1 MPLAPSPAMA
11 LGLATAYQVSQAL
24 AVAVRLAIPDLLA
37 KGAKRSADLA
47 QETGSQPDKM
57 YRLLR
62 ALAAFDVVKDLGGD
76 EFELAAGGEFLC
88 TDAPNSVRSIV
99 LMHASDTFWQIAA
112 SLGECVRTGKN
123 AFQLLHGN
131 DAVFDYLETHQD
143 LARVFDN
150 AMSGRSALSGSVAAQ
165 AYDFAS
171 IKHVVDV
178 AGGHGKM
185 LASILKAHPHL
196 RGTLYDL
203 PRVVNGASVFLAQE
217 GIADRCDVVGGDMF
231 TSVPSGGDLYFL
243 SRVIHDWDD
252 PRATDILRSCR
263 SAMSPNAKL
272 LIFDRVLPEQLQAD
286 PMAQSHAILDLTMML
301 WTAGGRERTAKEFA
315 AIIEPA
321 GLRLDRVISTNIP
334 DSLLEVTPS

>member
-1 MPLAPSPAMA
+1 
-11 LGLATAYQVSQAL
+11 
-24 AVAVRLAIPDLLA
+24 
-37 KGAKRSADLA
+37 
-47 QETGSQPDKM
+47 M

-112 SLGECVRTGKN
+112 SFGECVRTGKN

-185 LASILKAHPHL
+185 LASILKRTP
-196 RGTLYDL
+196 
-203 PRVVNGASVFLAQE
+203 
-217 GIADRCDVVGGDMF
+217 ICVG
-231 TSVPSGGDLYFL
+231 
-243 SRVIHDWDD
+243 
-252 PRATDILRSCR
+252 RSTICLG
-263 SAMSPNAKL
+263 S
-272 LIFDRVLPEQLQAD
+272 
-286 PMAQSHAILDLTMML
+286 
-301 WTAGGRERTAKEFA
+301 
-315 AIIEPA
+315 
-321 GLRLDRVISTNIP
+321 
-334 DSLLEVTPS
+334 